1 MTLKPVKP
9 AACIG
14 AIAAALFFQGCQSTP
29 DKVDEPAN
37 EPVEIPPAHVATE
50 PLPPAE
56 PAPAKPETTVYTVK
70 SGDTLSAIAVAY
82 GLRLPDIL
90 ALNPSVKP
98 DRIYVGQKIQLPGN
112 VDIKAESK
120 PLPPPRPAAN
130 GKTTVYVVKG
140 GDSLSVIAKRVGCK
154 VSCIKELNGLKSDK
168 IWVGQKLKVPAG
180 SKVSAKPAQ
189 VKPDCEH
196 GQRRGQ
202 QSKVSAKSEVAAQAA
217 PKAAVTASK
226 AAEPVVS
233 AAEPAP
239 AAPVAVEEP
248 EVAAPPAVSGDA
260 KAPATSSYTVRAGDD
275 LYSIAMRWAVS
286 PNEIKALNGLE
297 GDVDKITL
305 KPGQVLKIPAV
316 D

>member
-29 DKVDEPAN
+29 DKVDEPAK
-37 EPVEIPPAHVATE
+37 EPVEIPPAEVAPE

-56 PAPAKPETTVYTVK
+56 QAPAKPETTVYTVK
-70 SGDTLSAIAVAY
+70 SGDTLSAIAAAY

-98 DRIYVGQKIQLPGN
+98 DRIYVGQKIQLPGK
-112 VDIKAESK
+112 VDIKAAPK
-120 PLPPPRPAAN
+120 AAPAAKPAAD

-180 SKVSAKPAQ
+180 AKVAAKPVLTKPSAARPVAAKPEAA
-189 VKPDCEH
+189 VKP
-196 GQRRGQ
+196 
-202 QSKVSAKSEVAAQAA
+202 A
-217 PKAAVTASK
+217 PKAAVTAPK
-226 AAEPVVS
+226 DAEPAASV
-233 AAEPAP
+233 AEPAP
-239 AAPVAVEEP
+239 AAPAAVAEP
-248 EVAAPPAVSGDA
+248 EVAAPPAVSGEA